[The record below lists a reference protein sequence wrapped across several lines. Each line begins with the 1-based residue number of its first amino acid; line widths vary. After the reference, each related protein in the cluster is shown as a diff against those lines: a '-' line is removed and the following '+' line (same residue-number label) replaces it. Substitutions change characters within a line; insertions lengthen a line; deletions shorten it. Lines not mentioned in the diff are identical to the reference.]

1 MPGVIK
7 TAASSARERPM
18 PESKERI
25 TRVTLEQAKR
35 MKGETDYARI
45 DAMTDEDIAKAVAED
60 PDAAPL
66 DIDWSKAKLV
76 LPPGKENVTL
86 RVDRDVLAWFR
97 GDRQRISHAHERCL
111 ARLYGREQAAA
122 ALTSIALRTR
132 RRRRP

>member
-1 MPGVIK
+1 SCMSGAVK
-7 TAASSARERPM
+7 TGASSARGKPM

-35 MKGETDYARI
+35 MKGETDYARL
-45 DAMTDEDIAKAVAED
+45 DAMTDEDIAKAVADD

-86 RVDRDVLAWFR
+86 RIDRDVLAWFR
-97 GDRQRISHAHERCL
+97 ATGKGFHTRMNAV
-111 ARLYGREQAAA
+111 
-122 ALTSIALRTR
+122 LRTYMEAHKQQPR
-132 RRRRP
+132 DPRATT